1 MASLPTRRVLL
12 IATANLGVLVAVLG
26 LTELVCRVVARATAE
41 VRHPEQR
48 KLPPK
53 GATELRVF
61 AFGASTV
68 WGEPVPEVGFVS
80 QMQYW
85 LQRLYPDRNILIY
98 NFGQPGKD
106 TGYVLNEVTRRF
118 DDQPDL
124 LIVVTGGNEFVWWV
138 PASEGRIARV
148 RDALSAHFATMR
160 LMQWAMARVTKSREE
175 FLMPCQVQPWDR
187 HSAAFT
193 SRMATFNKNMS
204 LIVEQA
210 HQRGVKLIVGTLPSN
225 IADWPPVYKQ
235 LAGRDQRYSKTV
247 ARIQELIREAK
258 YPEAFE
264 AVKSG
269 FQVYAQ
275 DAMLYFL
282 QGRIESATGDYVAA
296 RDSFMKAKDLD
307 PFPWRTSSEINSTIR
322 KLASAVPGVYVVDL
336 EKQYEEHSK
345 NGLVG
350 FDLIAD
356 NVHGTPRGESVSA
369 QAMLH
374 AMAAIGLLPDSA
386 KVQGECC
393 PLSTFLADAG
403 YLRPKSPLLL
413 RAFLETA
420 TFAMKSPFL
429 NYDASR
435 MYLFKALQVDD
446 ASWQVWANLA
456 TLSYLTGDIA
466 DGSEQLQRATELH
479 HGPLNANDRDSTPYL
494 KEALETRDGH
504 ARNCSASLLKM
515 KSTESAAR

>member
-1 MASLPTRRVLL
+1 MASPRTRRVLL
-12 IATANLGVLVAVLG
+12 IAAANLGVLFAMLG
-26 LTELVCRVVARATAE
+26 LTELVCRVLARATTE
-41 VRHPEQR
+41 LRHPEQR

-53 GATELRVF
+53 GASELRVF

-68 WGEPVPEVGFVS
+68 WGEPVPEVGFVA

-85 LQRLYPDRNILIY
+85 LQRLYPDRNIRIY

-106 TGYVLNEVTRRF
+106 TGYVLNELTRRF

-124 LIVVTGGNEFVWWV
+124 MIVVTGGNEFVWWV
-138 PASEGRIARV
+138 PATEGRIARA
-148 RDALSAHFATMR
+148 RDVLSTYFATMR
-160 LMQWAMARVTKSREE
+160 LMQWAMARVMKSREE

-187 HSAAFT
+187 QSVAFT
-193 SRMATFNKNMS
+193 SRMATFTKNMG

-210 HQRGVKLIVGTLPSN
+210 NQRGVKLIVGTLPSN
-225 IADWPPVYKQ
+225 IADWPPVYKH
-235 LAGRDQRYSKTV
+235 LAGRDQRYSETV
-247 ARIQELIREAK
+247 SGIQELIHAAKYREASD
-258 YPEAFE
+258 

-269 FQVYAQ
+269 FQVYAN

-282 QGRIESATGDYVAA
+282 QGRIQSATGDYAAA
-296 RDSFMKAKDLD
+296 RDSFVKARDLD

-322 KLASAVPGVYVVDL
+322 KLASEVPGVYLVDL
-336 EKQYEEHSK
+336 EKEYQEHSK

-369 QAMLH
+369 QAMIH
-374 AMAAIGLLPDSA
+374 AMGAIGFLPNSA

-403 YLRPKSPLLL
+403 YLKPKSPLLL
-413 RAFLETA
+413 HALLDTA

-429 NYDASR
+429 NYEASR
-435 MYLFKALQVDD
+435 MYLSKAVQVDEG
-446 ASWQVWANLA
+446 SWQVWANLA

-466 DGSEQLQRATELH
+466 DGSKQLQRATELH
-479 HGPLNANDRDSTPYL
+479 RGPLNTNDRGSTPYL
-494 KEALETRDGH
+494 KEALETRDGR
-504 ARNCSASLLKM
+504 ARNCAASL
-515 KSTESAAR
+515 